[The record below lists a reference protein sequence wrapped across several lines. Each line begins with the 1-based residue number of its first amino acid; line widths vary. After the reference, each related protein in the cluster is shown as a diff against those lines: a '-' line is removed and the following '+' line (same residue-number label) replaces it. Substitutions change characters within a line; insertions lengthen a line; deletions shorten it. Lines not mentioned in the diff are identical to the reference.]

1 MAFACDQAA
10 ALPMETLHGTRPS
23 GSEERMDAGLAAMFA
38 PARLAP
44 MPTFLACRSNIISS
58 PKSIFRPP

>member
-1 MAFACDQAA
+1 
-10 ALPMETLHGTRPS
+10 METLHGGTRPS